1 MASRS
6 AKTRLRAFSPKKPKI
21 DVFSIDVAELLGRPT
36 VNLDTPELQRF
47 LAGKTILVTGAGGSI
62 GSEICRQIMRFCPA
76 KLILLEQAENALYDI
91 DCELRNRWLGAEIHP
106 RIADI
111 CDATRIDNV
120 FAEFRPQVIFHCA
133 AHKHVPMMELN
144 PGEAIKNNVF
154 GTKTVADAAAK
165 HAANAFV
172 LISSDKAVN
181 PTSVMG
187 ATKRVAELYVQWLSG
202 RSKTRFVAVRFG
214 NVLGS
219 SGSVVPLFKKQ
230 IAAGGPVTVTHP
242 DMQRYFMT
250 IPEASQ
256 LVLQAGAIGQGS
268 EIFVLDMG
276 EPVKILDLAQ
286 CLIAKAGLTTKDI
299 PIQITGIRPG
309 EKLFE
314 ELARDDERTLSTTH
328 PKIRIWQL
336 AVATDSQIT
345 RMLSNLSQLTNA
357 PASQIANTLFE
368 LLGEEPKAAP
378 LRLVGNIAA

>member
-1 MASRS
+1 M
-6 AKTRLRAFSPKKPKI
+6 
-21 DVFSIDVAELLGRPT
+21 SIDVAELLGRPT

-47 LAGKTILVTGAGGSI
+47 LATKTILVSGAGGSI
-62 GSEICRQIMRFCPA
+62 GSEICRQIMRFCPGR
-76 KLILLEQAENALYDI
+76 LVLLEQAENALYDI
-91 DCELRNRWLGAEIHP
+91 DCELRQRWIGSEIHP

-111 CDATRIDNV
+111 CDATRLESI

-154 GTKTVADAAAK
+154 GTKTIADAAGK
-165 HAANAFV
+165 FAAAAFV
-172 LISSDKAVN
+172 MVSSDKAVN
-181 PTSVMG
+181 PSSVMG
-187 ATKRVAELYVQWLSG
+187 ATKRVAELYVQWLST
-202 RSKTRFVAVRFG
+202 RHKTRFVAVRFG

-256 LVLQAGAIGQGS
+256 LVLQAGSIGQGG

-276 EPVKILDLAQ
+276 DPVKILDLAHR
-286 CLIAKAGLTTKDI
+286 LIAKAGITKKDI
-299 PIQITGIRPG
+299 EIQFTGIRPG

-314 ELARDDERTLSTTH
+314 ELARDDERTRPTTH
-328 PKIRIWQL
+328 PKIRIWEL
-336 AVATDSQIT
+336 ALATDRRISQ
-345 RMLSNLSQLTNA
+345 MLSELSQLTNSPTREISTALHRIISEDTEA
-357 PASQIANTLFE
+357 PAHSH
-368 LLGEEPKAAP
+368 
-378 LRLVGNIAA
+378 LRLTVAA